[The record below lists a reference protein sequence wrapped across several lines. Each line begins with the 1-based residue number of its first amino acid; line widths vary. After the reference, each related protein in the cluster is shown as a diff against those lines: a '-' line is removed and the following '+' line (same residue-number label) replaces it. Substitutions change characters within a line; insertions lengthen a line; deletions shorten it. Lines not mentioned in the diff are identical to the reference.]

1 MLPCRYFTRTFTT
14 LHMLATVCFVRA
26 DRKTVAYR
34 LVSTPVVGSFCQYY
48 LQIIRVPDAEGTVTW
63 NLQVLNPTV

>member
-1 MLPCRYFTRTFTT
+1 
-14 LHMLATVCFVRA
+14 MLATVCFVRA